1 MRKKALSEYTGYMSR
16 VKLIDVANRAG
27 VSKSTVSQFLNGR
40 YEYMSADTKEKIDK
54 AVKELGYVPNPIAR
68 SLKTRKTFTI
78 GVIVDDMTGSTTSK
92 IIRGID
98 DYCKKLN
105 YNILIYNT
113 DHIPENE
120 ERSIEILKTFGVDGM
135 IISSTGENIDLI
147 NKTDQDGIPIIHI
160 NRSYEGLEVNTVLSD
175 FYNGSRDAIKHILDL
190 GHRDIGL
197 LTRPYKEIPSRKR
210 RVDGCL
216 DPLKDFNISI
226 DEEHMFI
233 IENYDEVK
241 NAYDQLMSLPK
252 PPTVIFSQYS
262 RITIELLTHMN
273 SLGVNIPEDISVIA
287 FDDLPLSHLF
297 KTPLTVVNQKAYEL
311 GTESAS
317 LLLKKIKNPK
327 DIYEDIIIPCEL
339 IVRDSCK

>member
-1 MRKKALSEYTGYMSR
+1 MSR

-40 YEYMSADTKEKIDK
+40 YEYMSTETKEKIDR
-54 AVKELGYVPNPIAR
+54 AVKELGYIPNPIAR

-160 NRSYEGLEVNTVLSD
+160 NRSYEGLAVNTVLSD
-175 FYNGSRDAIKHILDL
+175 FYMGSREATLHLLDL
-190 GHRDIGL
+190 GFKDIGI
-197 LTRPYKEIPSRKR
+197 LTRPYKDTPSRKR
-210 RVDGCL
+210 RVEGCL
-216 DPLKDFNISI
+216 DLLKERGIDISDENISI
-226 DEEHMFI
+226 IKD
-233 IENYDEVK
+233 NDDVK
-241 NAYDQLMSLPK
+241 NAYEQLMFLPK
-252 PPTVIFSQYS
+252 PPKVIFSQYS
-262 RITIELLTHMN
+262 RITIELLTYLK
-273 SLGVNIPEDISVIA
+273 SKKISIPDDIAIIA

-297 KTPLTVVNQKAYEL
+297 KTPLTVVNQKAYDL
-311 GTESAS
+311 GTESAE
-317 LLLKKIKNPK
+317 LLLKKIKKPEES
-327 DIYEDIIIPCEL
+327 YEDITIPCEL
-339 IVRDSCK
+339 IIRESCK